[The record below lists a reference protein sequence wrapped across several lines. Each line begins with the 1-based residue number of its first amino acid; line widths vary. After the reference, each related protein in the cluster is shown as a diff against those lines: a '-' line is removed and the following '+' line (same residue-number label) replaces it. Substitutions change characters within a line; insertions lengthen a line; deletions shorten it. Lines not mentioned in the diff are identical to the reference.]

1 MGNSVLG
8 TPSQPMK
15 NGASRRWSLE
25 RPKCHNGDTKC
36 HLPPTLISVRLFVKM
51 GRERKRRGRMRIE
64 FFLRR
69 EKRMFLRRTGPN
81 WFFSGGKDKRQ
92 NAAPAAFGSGFVR
105 GEESKDSNQ
114 KVAALGNPSVQNSE
128 EAGKVGIC
136 FCAPS
141 RQEGKQ
147 KRGENS
153 KVPEKCQRRGIGV
166 LHPMCEDAKSNP
178 KEKNATRFC
187 HCPGGIKFRR
197 GDLNAREEE
206 APFLDIH
213 LHNYLVS
220 LHAFPLSRGSVSQK
234 FRLTQQSPTHAFSEK
249 GSLFAIRFFHHDT
262 CGKTRV
268 RSFQKHVGRRAH

>member
-1 MGNSVLG
+1 
-8 TPSQPMK
+8 
-15 NGASRRWSLE
+15 
-25 RPKCHNGDTKC
+25 
-36 HLPPTLISVRLFVKM
+36 
-51 GRERKRRGRMRIE
+51 MRIE

-114 KVAALGNPSVQNSE
+114 KVTALGNPSVQNSE

-178 KEKNATRFC
+178 KQKKASRFC

-197 GDLNAREEE
+197 GDLNARGRRRRR
-206 APFLDIH
+206 ALSGYPPPQLFSILARFPSL
-213 LHNYLVS
+213 LH
-220 LHAFPLSRGSVSQK
+220 GSVSQK
-234 FRLTQQSPTHAFSEK
+234 IRRIQQSPTHTHFLKRGASSRSAFS
-249 GSLFAIRFFHHDT
+249 IT
-262 CGKTRV
+262 T
-268 RSFQKHVGRRAH
+268 HVGRRAFAPSKSTYEEEEGRAH